1 MFNQAFH
8 ATLQIL
14 LFRKGPEDFPYAADG
29 RLDKACTVLGIVATA
44 LLFGIVQP
52 LPLAI
57 VDGVVATLVVTL
69 YTRLVLRL
77 RGLEARQQQTRN
89 ALLATGSLLMLVMW
103 LPMSMVMPVMT
114 QFLSS
119 VADAQQAAGPDAPP
133 PVITPDQLPQV
144 PLLPG
149 LLLDLLGLWFAASA
163 THVLRHATGIARF
176 AAAMMALLLIS
187 NVMVAMVIAG
197 NLLSL
202 ILG

>member
-29 RLDKACTVLGIVATA
+29 SLDKACSALGIIATA

-52 LPLAI
+52 LPLALF
-57 VDGVVATLVVTL
+57 DGAVATVAVSL
-69 YTRLVLRL
+69 YVRLVLRL

-89 ALLATGSLLMLVMW
+89 ALLASGSLLMLVMW
-103 LPMSMVMPVMT
+103 LPMSVVMPVMT
-114 QFLSS
+114 AFMES
-119 VADAQQAAGPDAPP
+119 VAAAQQAAGPDAAPP
-133 PVITPDQLPQV
+133 TISADQLPQV
-144 PLLPG
+144 PMLPG

-163 THVLRHATGIARF
+163 THVLRQATGIPRF
-176 AAAMMALLLIS
+176 AAAMMALLMIS
-187 NVMVAMVIAG
+187 NVMVAMVLAG

>member
-14 LFRKGPEDFPYAADG
+14 LFRQGPEDFPYAADG
-29 RLDKACTVLGIVATA
+29 RLDKACTALGIVATA

-57 VDGVVATLVVTL
+57 IDGAVATLVVTL
-69 YTRLVLRL
+69 YARLVLRL

-89 ALLATGSLLMLVMW
+89 ALLATGSLLLLAMW

-114 QFLSS
+114 EFLTS
-119 VADAQQAAGPDAPP
+119 VAAAQQAAGPDAPP
-133 PVITPDQLPQV
+133 PVISADQLPQV
-144 PLLPG
+144 PVLPG

-163 THVLRHATGIARF
+163 THVLRRATGIARL
-176 AAAMMALLLIS
+176 AAAMMTLLLIS
-187 NVMVAMVIAG
+187 NVMVSMVIAG

>member
-29 RLDKACTVLGIVATA
+29 RLDKACTLLGVVATA

-103 LPMSMVMPVMT
+103 LPMAMVMPVMT
-114 QFLSS
+114 EFLTS
-119 VADAQQAAGPDAPP
+119 VAAVQQAAGPDAPP
-133 PVITPDQLPQV
+133 PVISADQLPQV
-144 PLLPG
+144 PVLPG

-163 THVLRHATGIARF
+163 SHVLRHATGIARF
-176 AAAMMALLLIS
+176 PAAMMALLLIS

>member
-1 MFNQAFH
+1 MFNQALH

-14 LFRKGPEDFPYAADG
+14 LFRKGPEDFPYSADG
-29 RLDKACTVLGIVATA
+29 RLDKACTALGIFATA
-44 LLFGIVQP
+44 MLFGIVQP

-57 VDGVVATLVVTL
+57 FDGAVATLVVTL

-114 QFLSS
+114 QFIESM
-119 VADAQQAAGPDAPP
+119 AAAQQAAGPDAAPLP
-133 PVITPDQLPQV
+133 ITAEQLPQV
-144 PLLPG
+144 PVLFG
-149 LLLDLLGLWFAASA
+149 LMLDVLGLWFAANA
-163 THVLRHATGIARF
+163 THVLRQATGAVRF
-176 AAAMMALLLIS
+176 AAAMMALLMIS